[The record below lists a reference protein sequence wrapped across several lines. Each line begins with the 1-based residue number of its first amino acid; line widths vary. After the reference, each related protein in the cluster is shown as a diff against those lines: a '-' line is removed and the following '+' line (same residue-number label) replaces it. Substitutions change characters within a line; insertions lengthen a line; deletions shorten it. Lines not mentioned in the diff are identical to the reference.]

1 MQDLM
6 QSYASDLNNLRDA
19 FHNELTATAEELSKA
34 MAFYASRSDAAL
46 ASFMEKATA
55 RGKELEGAAAAR
67 LNQFCGL
74 PANGAQPSVD
84 DEPPK
89 TLTAQDSNGLCC
101 AEDRSLRR
109 ARGSDGLHVENDRDR
124 KPQPARSMSRSNQGR
139 PLEAS
144 HLQLQEGGTETAHSE
159 QGENRLLA

>member
-1 MQDLM
+1 
-6 QSYASDLNNLRDA
+6 
-19 FHNELTATAEELSKA
+19 

-55 RGKELEGAAAAR
+55 RGKELEGVAAAR

-74 PANGAQPSVD
+74 PANGAQPNVD

-89 TLTAQDSNGLCC
+89 TLKDSAAPKIAASG
-101 AEDRSLRR
+101 ER
-109 ARGSDGLHVENDRDR
+109 AVADGLHVESDRDR

-144 HLQLQEGGTETAHSE
+144 HLQLQEAGTETAHSE
-159 QGENRLLA
+159 QGETRLLA

>member
-1 MQDLM
+1 
-6 QSYASDLNNLRDA
+6 
-19 FHNELTATAEELSKA
+19 

-46 ASFMEKATA
+46 ALFMEKATA
-55 RGKELEGAAAAR
+55 RGKELEGAAAR

-74 PANGAQPSVD
+74 PPNGAQPSVD
-84 DEPPK
+84 DESPK
-89 TLTAQDSNGLCC
+89 ILTNSAAPKIAASG
-101 AEDRSLRR
+101 ER
-109 ARGSDGLHVENDRDR
+109 AVAVGLHVESDRDR
-124 KPQPARSMSRSNQGR
+124 KPQPTRSMSRSNQGR

>member
-6 QSYASDLNNLRDA
+6 QSYASDLNKLRDA

-46 ASFMEKATA
+46 ASFMEKATT

-84 DEPPK
+84 DEPPN
-89 TLTAQDSNGLCC
+89 TLKDSAALKIAAFG
-101 AEDRSLRR
+101 ER
-109 ARGSDGLHVENDRDR
+109 AVADGLHVDSDRDR
-124 KPQPARSMSRSNQGR
+124 KPQPARSIPRSNQGR

-144 HLQLQEGGTETAHSE
+144 HLQLQEAGTETAHSE

>member
-6 QSYASDLNNLRDA
+6 QSYASDLNKLRDA

-89 TLTAQDSNGLCC
+89 TLKDSAALKIAASG
-101 AEDRSLRR
+101 ER
-109 ARGSDGLHVENDRDR
+109 AVADGLHVDSDRDR
-124 KPQPARSMSRSNQGR
+124 KPQPARSISRSNQGTL
-139 PLEAS
+139 LEAS